1 MNLCILMTK
10 RFGVRRMSRQQESII
25 QVCGLSKRY
34 ENKEQT
40 VQVLKEIS
48 LNIQKGEIISILG
61 ESGCGKSTLL
71 NIIGGFEKPSDGDVF
86 LEGEKVKAPNRKCI
100 MLFQNYGLL
109 PWRSVLKNVE
119 LGLEK
124 EIANAAERKEKARY
138 YIDLVGLSGKED
150 LFPHELSGGMQQRVG
165 IARALALQPELI
177 LMDEPFAALD
187 TFNRYYLQNEL
198 LRIQSQENTT
208 MILVTHDIDE
218 AIYLSDRIFIMHP
231 NPGRIHKEIKIA
243 LAKPRDRSNS
253 DFQHYRNLIFKEFH
267 FHRPEALL
275 EFNI

>member
-1 MNLCILMTK
+1 MGLQHTQMIN
-10 RFGVRRMSRQQESII
+10 VEN
-25 QVCGLSKRY
+25 LSKSFK
-34 ENKEQT
+34 NKKQDM
-40 VQVLKEIS
+40 QVLTDIS
-48 LNIQKGEIISILG
+48 FTINQGEIISILG

-71 NIIGGFEKPSDGDVF
+71 NIIGGFEKATSGQVLLDDQPVDH
-86 LEGEKVKAPNRKCI
+86 PNRKCI

-119 LGLEK
+119 LGLEGLLLSS
-124 EIANAAERKEKARY
+124 AERKEKALH
-138 YIDLVGLSGKED
+138 YINLVGLNGKED

-165 IARALALQPELI
+165 IARALAMQPELI

-187 TFNRYYLQNEL
+187 TFNRYYLQDEL
-198 LRIQSQENTT
+198 LRIQSQEKTT

-231 NPGRIHKEIKIA
+231 NPGRIHRELEIS
-243 LAKPRDRSNS
+243 LSKPRDRSHS
-253 DFQHYRNLIFKEFH
+253 DFQYFRKIIFKEFH
-267 FHRPEALL
+267 FNNATVPL

>member
-1 MNLCILMTK
+1 M
-10 RFGVRRMSRQQESII
+10 GQEERAMI
-25 QVCGLSKRY
+25 QVRGV
-34 ENKEQT
+34 NKSFKNKNEEL
-40 VQVLKEIS
+40 QVLSDIS
-48 LNIQKGEIISILG
+48 FNIQKGEIISILG

-71 NIIGGFEKPSDGDVF
+71 NIIGGFEQATSGEVLLDG
-86 LEGEKVKAPNRKCI
+86 LKVNKPNRKCM

-124 EIANAAERKEKARY
+124 IISNAKERKEKALH
-138 YIDLVGLSGKED
+138 YIDLVGLRGKEHM
-150 LFPHELSGGMQQRVG
+150 FPHELSGGMQQRVG
-165 IARALALQPELI
+165 IARALAVRPELI

-198 LRIQSQENTT
+198 LRIQEKEHTT

-231 NPGRIHKEIKIA
+231 GPGRIYKEIKIDIT
-243 LAKPRDRSNS
+243 KPRDRSDG
-253 DFQHYRNLIFKEFH
+253 DFQYYRNVIFKEFH
-267 FHRPEALL
+267 FSRPEILL

>member
-1 MNLCILMTK
+1 MENDISVE
-10 RFGVRRMSRQQESII
+10 VRQMHQQDAMI
-25 QVCGLSKRY
+25 QVRDLSKSFK
-34 ENKEQT
+34 NKDQE
-40 VQVLKEIS
+40 VQVLKDVS

-71 NIIGGFEKPSDGDVF
+71 NIIGGFERKSSGEVF
-86 LEGEKVKAPNRKCI
+86 LDGLQVRQPNRKCI

-124 EIANAAERKEKARY
+124 EISNAAERKEKALY
-138 YIDLVGLSGKED
+138 YIHLVGLSGKEEM
-150 LFPHELSGGMQQRVG
+150 FPHELSGGMQQRVG

-198 LRIQSQENTT
+198 LRIQSQEKTT

-231 NPGRIHKEIKIA
+231 NPGRIHREIKIA

-253 DFQHYRNLIFKEFH
+253 DFQHYRNMIFKEFH
-267 FHRPEALL
+267 FNRPETLV

>member
-1 MNLCILMTK
+1 MVHTKKCEVILLD
-10 RFGVRRMSRQQESII
+10 RQQPIMI
-25 QVCGLSKRY
+25 DVQNLSKSFTNKNV
-34 ENKEQT
+34 ENK
-40 VQVLKEIS
+40 VLDNIS
-48 LNIQKGEIISILG
+48 LTVKRGEIISILG

-71 NIIGGFEKPSDGDVF
+71 NIIGGFEKPSNGHIFLDGEVMNQ
-86 LEGEKVKAPNRKCI
+86 PSRKCI

-119 LGLEK
+119 FGLENLK
-124 EIANAAERKEKARY
+124 INPTERTEKAVHY
-138 YIDLVGLSGKED
+138 LDLVGLKGKEG

-198 LRIQSQENTT
+198 LRIQAQEKTT
-208 MILVTHDIDE
+208 IILVTHDIDE
-218 AIYLSDRIFIMHP
+218 AVYLSDRIFIMHP
-231 NPGRIHKEIKIA
+231 GPGRIHREINIS
-243 LAKPRDRSNS
+243 LSKPRDRSNS

-267 FHRPEALL
+267 FSNPEALL

>member
-1 MNLCILMTK
+1 M
-10 RFGVRRMSRQQESII
+10 GQEEQVMI
-25 QVCGLSKRY
+25 QVHNVSKTFK
-34 ENKEQT
+34 NKEQD
-40 VQVLKEIS
+40 VKVLDDIS
-48 LNIQKGEIISILG
+48 FNVDKGEIISILG

-71 NIIGGFEKPSDGDVF
+71 NIIGGFERTTNGEVLLDGSKVNMPSQ
-86 LEGEKVKAPNRKCI
+86 KCI

-124 EIANAAERKEKARY
+124 TITNAKLRKEKAMH
-138 YIDLVGLSGKED
+138 YIQLVGLDGKED
-150 LFPHELSGGMQQRVG
+150 MFPHELSGGMQQRVG
-165 IARALALQPELI
+165 IARALAIQPELI

-187 TFNRYYLQNEL
+187 TFNRYNLQNEL
-198 LRIQSQENTT
+198 LRIQSQEKTT

-231 NPGRIHKEIKIA
+231 NPGRIHREIKIE
-243 LAKPRDRSNS
+243 LTKPRDRSDG
-253 DFQHYRNLIFKEFH
+253 DFQHYRNIIFKEFH
-267 FHRPEALL
+267 FGKPETLL

>member
-1 MNLCILMTK
+1 MK
-10 RFGVRRMSRQQESII
+10 FQQSEMIR
-25 QVCGLSKRY
+25 VEHLSKNFKTKNQ
-34 ENKEQT
+34 ETQI
-40 VQVLKEIS
+40 LDDLS
-48 LNIQKGEIISILG
+48 LSVNKGEIISILG

-71 NIIGGFEKPSDGDVF
+71 NIIGGFEQASQGRINLDGKRVDQ
-86 LEGEKVKAPNRKCI
+86 PNRKCI

-119 LGLEK
+119 FGLENHK
-124 EIANAAERKEKARY
+124 ELTRSQRREKAKY
-138 YIDLVGLSGKED
+138 YLNLVGLNGKEE

-198 LRIQSQENTT
+198 LRIQELEKTT
-208 MILVTHDIDE
+208 IILVTHDIDE
-218 AIYLSDRIFIMHP
+218 AVYLSDRVYIMHP

-243 LAKPRDRSNS
+243 LSKPRDRSNS
-253 DFQHYRNLIFKEFH
+253 DFQHYRNLILKEFH
-267 FHRPEALL
+267 FSKPEAVL
-275 EFNI
+275 EYNI

>member
-1 MNLCILMTK
+1 M
-10 RFGVRRMSRQQESII
+10 I
-25 QVCGLSKRY
+25 QVLQVSKSFK
-34 ENKEQT
+34 NKDQE
-40 VQVLKEIS
+40 VKVLNDIS
-48 LNIQKGEIISILG
+48 FNVGKGEIISILG

-71 NIIGGFEKPSDGDVF
+71 NIIGGFEQTTSGEVLLDGTKVNVPSQ
-86 LEGEKVKAPNRKCI
+86 KCI

-124 EIANAAERKEKARY
+124 TISNAKLRTEKAMH
-138 YIDLVGLSGKED
+138 YIDLVGLKGKED
-150 LFPHELSGGMQQRVG
+150 MFPHELSGGMQQRVG
-165 IARALALQPELI
+165 IARALAIQPELI

-187 TFNRYYLQNEL
+187 TFNRYHLQNEL
-198 LRIQSQENTT
+198 LRIQSQEKTT

-231 NPGRIHKEIKIA
+231 NPGRIHKEIKIE
-243 LAKPRDRSNS
+243 LTKPRDRSDG
-253 DFQHYRNLIFKEFH
+253 DFQYYRNIIFKEFH
-267 FHRPEALL
+267 FNRPETLL